1 MHMNIKMQSSG
12 EYLRSNAY
20 QRGSRQ
26 LKMLL
31 MPNSE
36 KCTRRHAGGNNS
48 ISVRFDRVTGQGHN
62 LMP

>member
-1 MHMNIKMQSSG
+1 
-12 EYLRSNAY
+12 
-20 QRGSRQ
+20 
-26 LKMLL
+26 MLL